1 MKNEYAQAFL
11 EVLKDGTSVE
21 TALAGLKRALE
32 KKQHEKLLAPVLL
45 EVQRVLEA
53 EKGVQQAVIAVASQT
68 QTAGLRS
75 QIDETLKQLG
85 VSADTPVKEVVDET
99 LIGGFVASFDHKEYD
114 QSYKTALKSLYESI
128 TK

>member
-11 EVLKDGTSVE
+11 ALIKEGMPVE
-21 TALAGLKRALE
+21 TALSGLRAVLE
-32 KKQHEKLLAPVLL
+32 RKKHSKLYASVLL

-53 EKGVQQAVIAVASQT
+53 EKGVKQAVVTVASSDHSAALQT
-68 QTAGLRS
+68 K
-75 QIDETLKQLG
+75 IDAALMSLG
-85 VSADTPVKEVVDET
+85 VSNDTPIKHVVDET